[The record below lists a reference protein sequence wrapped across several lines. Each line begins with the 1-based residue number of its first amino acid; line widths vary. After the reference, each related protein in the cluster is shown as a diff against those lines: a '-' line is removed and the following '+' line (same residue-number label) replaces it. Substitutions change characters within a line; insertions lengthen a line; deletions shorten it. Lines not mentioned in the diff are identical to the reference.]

1 MKTPGQYLNEL
12 CTAGVRPGESA
23 EQFWERIAVK
33 FLAVAPSLG
42 TVAEGDQCP
51 ATK

>member
-1 MKTPGQYLNEL
+1 MKTPGQFLYDLL
-12 CTAGVRPGESA
+12 QKRPREDEGP
-23 EQFWERIAVK
+23 EQFYERVAVK